1 VIKYHQSNLQGGVPL
16 NQNFY
21 ILSLA
26 LVTLAVLVN
35 RGNGNR
41 THQAVQL
48 YLMALVLFCTLVAFG
63 GL

>member
-1 VIKYHQSNLQGGVPL
+1 
-16 NQNFY
+16 
-21 ILSLA
+21 LA
-26 LVTLAVLVN
+26 LVALAVLVN